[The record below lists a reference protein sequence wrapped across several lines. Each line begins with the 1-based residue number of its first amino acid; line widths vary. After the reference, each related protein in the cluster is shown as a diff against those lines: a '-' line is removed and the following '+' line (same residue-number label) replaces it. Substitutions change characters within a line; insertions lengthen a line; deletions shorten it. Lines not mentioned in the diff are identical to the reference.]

1 MITGYV
7 LGESMRPGAV
17 FAPHGLRIRKV
28 ERTDVSGIAT
38 AGQPALWTLVEWE
51 AEDDGAAGPIAE
63 ALADALEPE
72 NGWYADF
79 TRGRAGG
86 RLCREGVPLSA
97 RRCGG
102 PRRSGRV
109 RAVGGDPGASARL
122 GGVTPAAPF
131 LGEQFV
137 RADPVRVVVGDGRD
151 EQLVGAR
158 GLLELFQ
165 LVGDPAR

>member
-28 ERTDVSGIAT
+28 ERIDVTASAT

-51 AEDDGAAGPIAE
+51 AEDDGAAGPIAD

-79 TRGRAGG
+79 T
-86 RLCREGVPLSA
+86 
-97 RRCGG
+97 
-102 PRRSGRV
+102 
-109 RAVGGDPGASARL
+109 VGD
-122 GGVTPAAPF
+122 
-131 LGEQFV
+131 E
-137 RADPVRVVVGDGRD
+137 RVVVFAGRVFRYRRGDEAGRA
-151 EQLVGAR
+151 EAIAYGRSVGTPEHQLDW
-158 GLLELFQ
+158 EE
-165 LVGDPAR
+165 